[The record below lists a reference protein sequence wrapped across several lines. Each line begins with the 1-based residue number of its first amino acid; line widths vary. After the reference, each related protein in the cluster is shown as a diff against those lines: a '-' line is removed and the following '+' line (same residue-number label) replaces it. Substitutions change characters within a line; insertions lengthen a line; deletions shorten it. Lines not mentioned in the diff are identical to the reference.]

1 MQKMVNVDGITK
13 ENIKQ
18 YHPNWPQI
26 LGHPFRVWMVGGSG
40 SGRTNSLFNLITHQP
55 EINKIYSCAKDWC
68 KRKYQLLIKQ
78 WKKCKL
84 KEFKWF

>member
-26 LGHPFRVWMVGGSG
+26 LGHPFRV
-40 SGRTNSLFNLITHQP
+40 
-55 EINKIYSCAKDWC
+55 
-68 KRKYQLLIKQ
+68 
-78 WKKCKL
+78 
-84 KEFKWF
+84 